1 MTAFGPS
8 SGREARAA
16 LDGLDARLDAL
27 RPLVDERVTRDRVWR
42 AAATL
47 AEIPAPSTAASAFRG
62 EALHALLADGGSG
75 ATLDLD
81 HERSGSAAILVG
93 SNPEAGRLWYFAHLD
108 TISYLI
114 AGREGAGYALVPYCY
129 HLTGEGRRAARA
141 VRFDLVACSYR
152 QIAAGTLVSRGGEA
166 AFVPEADDPGL
177 RPGDRVV
184 PVARCRI
191 ADDGTAIGHFDN
203 AGGVAA
209 LVVAAAALAE
219 AGEHATIFLP
229 DEEEGPAGT
238 GNQTIGRGGMR
249 LVASRP
255 PPDLAVV
262 SDMQQAAVG
271 PGGPYLGAGAVL
283 SEYASLGRGSV
294 TPPHL
299 FAAAVEWS
307 RRLRA
312 RGVRLQ
318 EPAGTYT
325 SRSDDVSAMLRT
337 PNILL
342 MGFPGR
348 DRHFDQ
354 AEPRA
359 HPDDLVDL
367 AKALVYAAALRPL
380 AAYLR
385 SGGVR

>member
-1 MTAFGPS
+1 M
-8 SGREARAA
+8 E
-16 LDGLDARLDAL
+16 
-27 RPLVDERVTRDRVWR
+27 ERVTRDRVWR

-62 EALHALLADGGSG
+62 EALRALLAEGGSG
-75 ATLDLD
+75 AMLDLD

-93 SNPEAGRLWYFAHLD
+93 STPEAGRLWYFAHLD

-114 AGREGAGYALVPYCY
+114 GRREGAGYALVPYCY
-129 HLTGEGRRAARA
+129 HLTAKADGPLEPSVRSRRVLLPPDRRRHPRLAGWRGRLRP
-141 VRFDLVACSYR
+141 D
-152 QIAAGTLVSRGGEA
+152 G
-166 AFVPEADDPGL
+166 DDPCL

-255 PPDLAVV
+255 PPDLAIV

-271 PGGPYLGAGAVL
+271 AVGPHLGAGAVL

-307 RRLRA
+307 QHACGPGASASRIRPVPTPPGATTSLPCCA
-312 RGVRLQ
+312 R
-318 EPAGTYT
+318 PT
-325 SRSDDVSAMLRT
+325 
-337 PNILL
+337 
-342 MGFPGR
+342 FC
-348 DRHFDQ
+348 
-354 AEPRA
+354 
-359 HPDDLVDL
+359 
-367 AKALVYAAALRPL
+367 
-380 AAYLR
+380 
-385 SGGVR
+385 